1 MKENPNLTDH
11 IHEAVNRLREQ
22 HLQRPPAER
31 VPQSRVYDFGAL
43 GSVWFASE
51 PQLYTWADHVAWA
64 KLQREAM
71 VHTVWRWIVDAND
84 SGAADT
90 DSLIRELERIGASCP
105 PELSQDPGVPET
117 CGCDR
122 PYSCPGCDPDAVVP
136 DEPASES
143 PREVL
148 LTMSGA
154 TVAYSRE
161 ALDAALKRVTNAA
174 VRAERKRLAEEL
186 REEAGRVPDGK
197 SAHTLMWAAARV
209 DPDMI
214 V

>member
-1 MKENPNLTDH
+1 MKENPNLTDL
-11 IHEAVNRLREQ
+11 IHEAANRLREQ
-22 HLQRPPAER
+22 YLQRPPAER
-31 VPQSRVYDFGAL
+31 AQSQTYDLGAL
-43 GSVWFASE
+43 GVLWTASE

-64 KLQREAM
+64 ELQREAV

-84 SGAADT
+84 SGTADV
-90 DSLIRELERIGASCP
+90 DDLINVLNRMGATCP
-105 PELSQDPGVPET
+105 PEVEQNPGVPET